1 MRKLQCCF
9 RIITC
14 YLWVATRLSTGFSPT
29 SSYSVHHSLSPSN
42 MSRSTGSSVYRS
54 VASLRGGSLPL
65 MEARHSNNKSPSSS
79 LDTSSASASDSEI
92 LYQRRGMNIALAAAY
107 FTVMGAKC
115 ALPSVL
121 AMLTSPDTG
130 LTFAASWNMSPQQLV
145 ARQLTLSTLAIALG
159 KVLLGPV
166 IDHFGGVLSLQVALS
181 TLAVLLSII
190 AASQPFMLFAV
201 CWVMVDFIFSS
212 CWAASINAIHQSFPA
227 KEWSQQ
233 IASLAAAARAGN
245 AIAFSLFASV
255 LLFFDPRMRQ
265 SWRPVFVVAAVS
277 QVIPLFL
284 LSKFGKPLLRKQQ
297 QGGQQQQSSSS
308 TTATV
313 EAVRKRS
320 SMGSSLATLRREAS
334 TPEFWLHLASRS
346 SLMVFAS
353 FLLFVPTLMS
363 QVYGASPAFA
373 AQSGSIYA
381 LGCLLS
387 ITTISQVYSKL
398 SRKSKIGSIIALLGT
413 ATLSSLAQLGH
424 VAGMWHLSATTSA
437 AFLFLWGFAF
447 SVPFY
452 IPPSLYALS
461 RGGTESSATIADV
474 FDIGGFTLLAAFNG
488 YVAGIAHATPAAW
501 IPTFQI
507 TTGCSVIALI
517 ALSLAVRLE

>member
-1 MRKLQCCF
+1 M
-9 RIITC
+9 
-14 YLWVATRLSTGFSPT
+14 G
-29 SSYSVHHSLSPSN
+29 
-42 MSRSTGSSVYRS
+42 
-54 VASLRGGSLPL
+54 
-65 MEARHSNNKSPSSS
+65 
-79 LDTSSASASDSEI
+79 
-92 LYQRRGMNIALAAAY
+92 IALAAAY

-121 AMLTSPDTG
+121 AMLTSPETG
-130 LTFAASWNMSPQQLV
+130 LTFATSWNMSPQQLV

-181 TLAVLLSII
+181 TLAVLLGII

-227 KEWSQQ
+227 EEWSQQ

-265 SWRPVFVVAAVS
+265 SWRPVFVVAAIS
-277 QVIPLFL
+277 QIIPLFL
-284 LSKFGKPLLRKQQ
+284 LSFFGKPLLQKQQ
-297 QGGQQQQSSSS
+297 EERREMQQQPSSS
-308 TTATV
+308 TAANTAV
-313 EAVRKRS
+313 AVRKKS
-320 SMGSSLATLRREAS
+320 KMGASLATLRREAS

-346 SLMVFAS
+346 TLMVFAS

-424 VAGMWHLSATTSA
+424 VAGVWHLSATASA

-517 ALSLAVRLE
+517 ALSLAVHLE

>member
-1 MRKLQCCF
+1 
-9 RIITC
+9 
-14 YLWVATRLSTGFSPT
+14 
-29 SSYSVHHSLSPSN
+29 
-42 MSRSTGSSVYRS
+42 
-54 VASLRGGSLPL
+54 
-65 MEARHSNNKSPSSS
+65 MEARGINKNPSSS
-79 LDTSSASASDSEI
+79 LDTSSSASDSEI
-92 LYQRRGMNIALAAAY
+92 DIPYQRRGMGIALAAAY

-181 TLAVLLSII
+181 TLAVLLGII
-190 AASQPFMLFAV
+190 AAAQPFMLFAV

-212 CWAASINAIHQSFPA
+212 CWAASINAIHQSFPSE
-227 KEWSQQ
+227 EWSQQ

-277 QVIPLFL
+277 QIIPLFL
-284 LSKFGKPLLRKQQ
+284 LSKFGKPLLQKQQ
-297 QGGQQQQSSSS
+297 QDRQQQSSS
-308 TTATV
+308 TPTAAV
-313 EAVRKRS
+313 VPVRKKS
-320 SMGSSLATLRREAS
+320 KMGSSLATLRREAS

-346 SLMVFAS
+346 TLMVFAS

-398 SRKSKIGSIIALLGT
+398 SRKSKIGSIVALLGT
-413 ATLSSLAQLGH
+413 ATISSLAQLGH
-424 VAGMWHLSATTSA
+424 VAGVWHLSATASA

-507 TTGCSVIALI
+507 TTGCSLIALI

>member
-1 MRKLQCCF
+1 
-9 RIITC
+9 
-14 YLWVATRLSTGFSPT
+14 VA
-29 SSYSVHHSLSPSN
+29 
-42 MSRSTGSSVYRS
+42 
-54 VASLRGGSLPL
+54 L
-65 MEARHSNNKSPSSS
+65 MEARHNNNKNPSSALES
-79 LDTSSASASDSEI
+79 TASTASDPEI
-92 LYQRRGMNIALAAAY
+92 LSQRRGMGIALAAAY

-121 AMLTSPDTG
+121 AMLTSPTTG
-130 LTFAASWNMSPQQLV
+130 LTFAVGGNLSPQQMV

-166 IDHFGGVLSLQVALS
+166 IDYFGGILSLQVALS
-181 TLAVLLSII
+181 TLAVLLGII
-190 AASQPFMLFAV
+190 SVSQPFMLFAV

-212 CWAASINAIHQSFPA
+212 TWAASINAIHQSFPPE
-227 KEWSQQ
+227 KWSQQ

-255 LLFFDPRMRQ
+255 LHFFDPRMRQ
-265 SWRPVFVVAAVS
+265 SWRAVFVVAAVS
-277 QVIPLFL
+277 QIVPFFM
-284 LSKFGKPLLRKQQ
+284 LSFFGKHTLLPKEKQQ
-297 QGGQQQQSSSS
+297 QRSS
-308 TTATV
+308 AAAAAAGV
-313 EAVRKRS
+313 AVVAVRKK
-320 SMGSSLATLRREAS
+320 SSLGASLVTLRREAS

-346 SLMVFAS
+346 TLMVFAS

-398 SRKSKIGSIIALLGT
+398 SRKCKIGSIIALLGT

-424 VAGMWHLSATTSA
+424 VSGTWHLSASA
-437 AFLFLWGFAF
+437 SSAFFFLWGFGFA
-447 SVPFY
+447 VPFY

-517 ALSLAVRLE
+517 ALSLAVNLE